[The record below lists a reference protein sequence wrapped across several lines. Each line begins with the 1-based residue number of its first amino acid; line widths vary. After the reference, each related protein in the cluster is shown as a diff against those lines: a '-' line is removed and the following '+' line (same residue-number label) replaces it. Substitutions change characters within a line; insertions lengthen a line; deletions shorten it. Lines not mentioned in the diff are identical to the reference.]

1 MTEKN
6 LFEGADDYTDPA
18 EIADSAESES
28 PEITPTVA
36 VTIAVSASAASGV
49 SVSGTKHWGC

>member
-18 EIADSAESES
+18 EIAEETDTEN
-28 PEITPTVA
+28 PEITPTVVA
-36 VTIAVSASAASGV
+36 SFVTGVSAGV
-49 SVSGTKHWGC
+49 GATKAVGC

>member
-18 EIADSAESES
+18 EIAQETGTEDPEASPISAAIGSFAAS
-28 PEITPTVA
+28 LA
-36 VTIAVSASAASGV
+36 VTN
-49 SVSGTKHWGC
+49 TFGC